1 MRKVLSISGRA
12 AALFLVLLF
21 SLPPAHAA
29 DRSLAAAQSEF
40 DAGHFA
46 DAAVLA
52 RKLRTAKG
60 DALASRAEAVRG
72 EFMMTGD
79 ERLRRFEIAL
89 ADARRSLSRDPALPE
104 AHLAI
109 AVALGLVARS
119 EGGVK
124 AHFQGLGAQAREH
137 IDEALVLDEGN
148 AWAHAALGGWHL
160 EIVYEGGL
168 LGAAIYDASAVAGI
182 AAYERALQLDPG
194 NISIAWQYA
203 FQLAGLGGAE
213 NRARAA
219 QLLGGIVSRPP
230 ADALEEI
237 LCGSAKEL
245 KQALESDDRTEI
257 ARLVAES
264 LGRRAQP
271 APPPTQNRT
280 R

>member
-1 MRKVLSISGRA
+1 MRKVLSGFGRG

-21 SLPPAHAA
+21 WLPPAHAV
-29 DRSLAAAQSEF
+29 DHSLATAQSEF
-40 DAGHFA
+40 DAGRFA
-46 DAAVLA
+46 EAAVLA

-72 EFMMTGD
+72 EFMAEGE
-79 ERLRRFEIAL
+79 ERLRRFQIAL
-89 ADARRSLSRDPALPE
+89 ADGRRSLSRDPALPE

-124 AHFQGLGAQAREH
+124 AHFQGLGAEAREH
-137 IDEALVLDEGN
+137 IDEALALDDGN

-168 LGAAIYDASAVAGI
+168 LGATIYDASDVAGI
-182 AAYERALQLDPG
+182 AAYERALELDPG

-203 FQLAGLGGAE
+203 FQLAGLGGIE

-219 QLLGGIVSRPP
+219 QLLDGIVSRGP

-237 LCGSAKEL
+237 LYSSAKEL
-245 KQALESDDRTEI
+245 KQALDGNDRTEI

-264 LGRRAQP
+264 LGRRGVP
-271 APPPTQNRT
+271 ASPASQNRT